1 MQLALVNQSL
11 KIIVFFKFEQV
22 LIELEEGLRLF
33 QDPQTL
39 QDQLQSYFMY

>member
-1 MQLALVNQSL
+1 MVDQSL

-22 LIELEEGLRLF
+22 LIELGEGLRLL

-39 QDQLQSYFMY
+39 QDHLQSYFMH